1 MNIQETIIRIL
12 SEEEKKKDLSVP
24 VKKLIEY
31 FLMQSKD
38 KEYVCD
44 YKLELGKFAT
54 KHSGERY
61 QRLKVTLYFDS
72 GHGSKNWPMT
82 MAVRYREERIMNE
95 LQDLILKFVGIIV
108 DMYSSSTPNCK
119 KMNDPILSEDSQLPV
134 FIRRNNSFSEED
146 IIHYLKKFAI
156 KSFEPGKKIEVIIS
170 KACGNTAYEILA
182 AISSNI
188 DDKTFRDAEKKLKS
202 YLVEKYGDDIVEYIK
217 DFYNESGDEQGA
229 IYQFRKHA
237 ERNGGN
243 GFTDSFHTWNQ
254 LLKAYADWFPNLD
267 WKELKDKLDSM
278 KDKQPLLIATPEDKF
293 NSMNYYFSL
302 LKMDKKGGSNLNEN
316 ITKVLKEELSL
327 YYRRRWNMIKKVY
340 RTTSYYMMDKF
351 KLEGGYEMEEFT
363 EMFFFYFMDEMMEI
377 NKSNP
382 NSYDDILKVLKDAFT
397 KDVQEMWKALKD
409 IFPK

>member
-82 MAVRYREERIMNE
+82 MAVRNREERIMNE

-146 IIHYLKKFAI
+146 IIHYLKNFAI
-156 KSFEPGKKIEVIIS
+156 KSFEPGIKIEVIIS
-170 KACGNTAYEILA
+170 KACTNTAYEILA